1 MAAQK
6 FKSRAGVGAESF
18 NSISADLET
27 VAVLCSAVPE
37 IDEELRT
44 LVARVDA
51 LDGSIDELEGEADE
65 LRTEVEDLGEALRQ
79 LTTNVAGL
87 EETIDEK
94 SEALEE
100 RADELDSRLEA
111 VESCLSSDLL
121 DERQAHVKAQDDSI
135 PFDRGDERELFIEE
149 VEAGPNPTLRGKIE
163 KVQTFVD
170 VDDASEYEEGNVV
183 EIVIT
188 DLNGTAAHAA
198 PAAEFEG

>member
-1 MAAQK
+1 MAAQSIK
-6 FKSRAGVGAESF
+6 GRGGPSAEGFK
-18 NSISADLET
+18 SISAELET
-27 VAVLCSAVPE
+27 VAVLCSAIPE

-65 LRTEVEDLGEALRQ
+65 LRAEVEDLGDALRQ
-79 LTTNVAGL
+79 LTANVAEL
-87 EETIDEK
+87 EETVDEK
-94 SEALEE
+94 AGALEE
-100 RADELDSRLEA
+100 RADDLESRLET
-111 VESCLSSDLL
+111 VEACLNPDIL
-121 DERQAHVKAQDDSI
+121 DERQAHVEAQDDSI

-170 VDDASEYEEGNVV
+170 VDDASEYGEGDVVNV
-183 EIVIT
+183 VIT
-188 DLNGTAAHAA
+188 DLNETAAHAA